1 MKSPQYAL
9 TVLAVTSTPAMGEP
23 ESERMRTSVP
33 PGAPEMVQSVV
44 ALVEVFD
51 VFELEGEGPSVAVV
65 SEKVE
70 PHTPTV
76 GQLLVVVPFCRD
88 PR

>member
-1 MKSPQYAL
+1 VKSPQYAL

-33 PGAPEMVQSVV
+33 PGAPETVQSVV
-44 ALVEVFD
+44 ALVEAFE
-51 VFELEGEGPSVAVV
+51 VFELEEEGPNVVVV

-76 GQLLVVVPFCRD
+76 GQLLVVVPFCRN